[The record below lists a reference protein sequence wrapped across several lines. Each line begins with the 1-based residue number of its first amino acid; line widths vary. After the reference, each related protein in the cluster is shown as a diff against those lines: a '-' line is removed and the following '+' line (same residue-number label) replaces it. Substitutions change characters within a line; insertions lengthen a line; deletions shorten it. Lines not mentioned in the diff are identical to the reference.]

1 MKQLHKEYLDNKI
14 NPLVFKR
21 WTWSSVK
28 SKLIDE
34 FSEIGEVS
42 SSTVG
47 RFLKNEMNMSYK
59 ILEHKPAPATTLISI
74 RKLLESASIHFELL
88 SKGVELI
95 FIDEFFVS
103 TRHHK
108 FRGWVLKGLKC
119 IIKTDS
125 NQYSITFICG
135 VSNIS
140 AYGLIGSLGSNR
152 QVEMMHYLRQLCE
165 THDEISGQDS
175 KRFIII
181 YDNSNIHTGSDIKDF
196 ISESKL
202 RTISIPPSTPMLNSC
217 EKLISSVKSKL
228 IMMQAEGK

>member
-42 SSTVG
+42 SSTVD

-95 FIDEFFVS
+95 FIDEFSVN
-103 TRHHK
+103 TQHHK
-108 FRGWVLKGLKC
+108 FRGWAPKGLKGYNKNRFEP
-119 IIKTDS
+119 IFNDFHMWSLK
-125 NQYSITFICG
+125 NICLW
-135 VSNIS
+135 SDRI
-140 AYGLIGSLGSNR
+140 A
-152 QVEMMHYLRQLCE
+152 
-165 THDEISGQDS
+165 
-175 KRFIII
+175 RFEQAGRN
-181 YDNSNIHTGSDIKDF
+181 DALSSTALWNS
-196 ISESKL
+196 
-202 RTISIPPSTPMLNSC
+202 
-217 EKLISSVKSKL
+217 
-228 IMMQAEGK
+228 